1 MVYVLLVLVLL
12 VLWKAI
18 NKLTELKNIAD
29 LLVADGD
36 SVTALLTG
44 ARDQLAANGKALAD
58 ALATINQQNDTITR
72 LENAQVDPAVVSELT
87 DLHAKLSALLTPVVP
102 LLAPTA

>member
-1 MVYVLLVLVLL
+1 MVYVLLILILF
-12 VLWKAI
+12 VLWKVI
-18 NKLTELKNIAD
+18 TKLTELKNIAD

-44 ARDQLAANGKALAD
+44 ARDQLSANAAALAS
-58 ALATINQQNDTITR
+58 ALATINSQNDTITR

-87 DLHAKLSALLTPVVP
+87 DLHAKLSALLTPPVVP
-102 LLAPTA
+102 TL